1 MSNWIPVYH
10 KLYLTDS
17 ESLVGYVVGKLT
29 GGLVGMSL
37 RGDYYEIQDLN
48 TNIHREEQR
57 YCYNDKSI
65 D

>member
-1 MSNWIPVYH
+1 M
-10 KLYLTDS
+10 TDS
-17 ESLVGYVVGKLT
+17 ELLVGYVVGKLT

-37 RGDYYEIQDLN
+37 RGVYYEIQDLN
-48 TNIHREEQR
+48 TNIHIAEQK

>member
-29 GGLVGMSL
+29 GGLVGMSS
-37 RGDYYEIQDLN
+37 RGVYYEIQDLN
-48 TNIHREEQR
+48 TNIHIAEQK